1 MVKNPFLSYLRKVS
15 GEAPIQAHLPGMAAK
30 NRKAWWYC
38 FICSKIAGDSRSES
52 QGIVMV
58 LDRTAFFIPSCFN
71 VSIIVRSSS
80 KYSKMLAVLLG
91 ENTLRG
97 IENRVL

>member
-15 GEAPIQAHLPGMAAK
+15 GEAPIQAHLPGIAAK

-38 FICSKIAGDSRSES
+38 FICSQLAIAGD
-52 QGIVMV
+52 QVVMV
-58 LDRTAFFIPSCFN
+58 LIERLFIPSRFS

-80 KYSKMLAVLLG
+80 KYSKCSQSCLVKIRSG
-91 ENTLRG
+91 Y
-97 IENRVL
+97 